1 VKQISAIIGFAVV
14 AIAACASGGSSSPEH
29 DEFTLPSGS
38 SDGVRPSPAA
48 GLRSVTGVLSF
59 DDIEG
64 GCAFLQTA
72 TGTRFEV
79 IYPDGW
85 QLDRS
90 AAVLRGPAG
99 ERAHAGET
107 LTVRGAI
114 ATDRSSI
121 CQIGPIFRATS
132 VEIAHG

>member
-1 VKQISAIIGFAVV
+1 LLFGFAVI
-14 AIAACASGGSSSPEH
+14 AIAACTSGGGSSSPEH
-29 DEFTLPSGS
+29 DEFTVPSGS
-38 SDGVRPSPAA
+38 SGGEKPSAAA
-48 GLRSVTGVLSF
+48 GIRSVTGVLSF

-72 TGTRFEV
+72 AGAKFEV

-90 AAVLRGPAG
+90 AAMLRGPAG
-99 ERAHAGET
+99 ERARAGET
-107 LTVRGAI
+107 VTVRGAI
-114 ATDRSSI
+114 ATDRSST

-132 VEIAHG
+132 VELVHG